1 MKYYTSDIHFGH
13 NKIIDFAKRPFKSIE
28 EMDNTIINNW
38 NNKIKPTDEVYI
50 LGDFAFYKGEKTNE
64 ILKQLNGTKYL
75 IIGNHDCYFLKDK
88 SFDKSL
94 FKWIENYKEIKD
106 NKRKVVL
113 FHYPIAVWNASHHGS
128 YHLHGHIHRN
138 IETPHPLD
146 FNLGEYALNVGMDVN
161 NFVPMSLD
169 ELIQKHIEDF
179 RELERKFFK
188 W

>member
-1 MKYYTSDIHFGH
+1 M
-13 NKIIDFAKRPFKSIE
+13 
-28 EMDNTIINNW
+28 
-38 NNKIKPTDEVYI
+38 
-50 LGDFAFYKGEKTNE
+50 
-64 ILKQLNGTKYL
+64 
-75 IIGNHDCYFLKDK
+75 
-88 SFDKSL
+88 
-94 FKWIENYKEIKD
+94 
-106 NKRKVVL
+106 